1 MRRVAPCWLRALPPR
16 RSARPRGIPRH
27 ICSRDFRS
35 GSPLVEFRSSPEF
48 RRLLAA
54 RPRSPSVPHER
65 SERSRGRDP
74 PLLGF
79 LLLEHHDLG
88 RPVRRETRLWSVS
101 LGRRGLPHPRRCRP
115 QGWFPLDG
123 SGCFANRS
131 SPVRSPPIFRDA
143 PKLRGPVS
151 CRSRPWSLPSEL
163 SPLGE
168 PCPLSRAFASL
179 RVRVRRPPAR
189 PGQALHTAF
198 TFAPTHCHGLPR
210 GSPDDRAR
218 T

>member
-1 MRRVAPCWLRALPPR
+1 
-16 RSARPRGIPRH
+16 
-27 ICSRDFRS
+27 
-35 GSPLVEFRSSPEF
+35 VEFRSSPEF

-54 RPRSPSVPHER
+54 RPRSPSAPREQ

-88 RPVRRETRLWSVS
+88 RPVRHPTRFLHVS
-101 LGRRGLPHPRRCRP
+101 GGRRGLPTPRRCRP

-131 SPVRSPPIFRDA
+131 CPVRSPPIFRDA

-179 RVRVRRPPAR
+179 RVRVRQPPAQR
-189 PGQALHTAF
+189 PRELRGRF
-198 TFAPTHCHGLPR
+198 RPR
-210 GSPDDRAR
+210 RRSFAR
-218 T
+218 TCPPGGGQGTVGS